1 MIFYILYTRAVTILN
16 FIHFP
21 VECIRQRSE
30 QDGGNGKELLVKMM
44 EVFVLK
50 FKTVSKLHLP
60 VLLAK
65 HKPPPP
71 PPATV
76 LPQQA
81 PLTPGPPSLAPLPS
95 PATPGNPQTPA
106 TPATPDIKSEAD
118 VKPVPSPG
126 PTNSLSQVN
135 QTCRFY
141 LTFDKLVI
149 GVVVTSA
156 VSIFVRYRT

>member
-1 MIFYILYTRAVTILN
+1 
-16 FIHFP
+16 
-21 VECIRQRSE
+21 
-30 QDGGNGKELLVKMM
+30 M

-50 FKTVSKLHLP
+50 FKTVPKLHLP

-71 PPATV
+71 PPALSAT
-76 LPQQA
+76 LAPQQA

-106 TPATPDIKSEAD
+106 TPATPDVKSEAD

-126 PTNSLSQVN
+126 QANTLSQVN
-135 QTCRFY
+135 RAIVNS
-141 LTFDKLVI
+141 DK
-149 GVVVTSA
+149 S
-156 VSIFVRYRT
+156 